1 MNHLKY
7 ILEAIEL
14 IGKRKETNKQYPFTP
29 LQELMELRTIH
40 VGGVRQSG
48 KTKSLIEIAKQCPS
62 VYIGYKDQINYVTEI
77 GNDLKVSSSNLQD
90 LMKIKIIP
98 TFVLID
104 DASVVFNKIKAV
116 KVYKKILEAFGEDVV
131 VIAMH

>member
-1 MNHLKY
+1 MNHLRY
-7 ILEAIEL
+7 ILDAIEL
-14 IGKRKETNKQYPFTP
+14 IGKRDASRNNYPITP
-29 LQELMELRTIH
+29 LQELMEFRTIH

-62 VYIGYKDQINYVTEI
+62 VYIGYKDEIKYVTEI

-104 DASVVFNKIKAV
+104 DASVVFNQIKAV
-116 KVYKKILEAFGEDVV
+116 KVYKKILEAFGEDIV